1 MRERFIVAIVALASA
16 YLVAS
21 EGRAQ
26 IPGQEN
32 AFKSSERVWK
42 LRDVCARTAQKQFPD
57 HTAEGNA
64 KRESSYRK
72 CLEANNLP
80 YEPSTSR
87 ESSGTSHR

>member
-1 MRERFIVAIVALASA
+1 MRYWFILPIIVLASVC
-16 YLVAS
+16 LVAS
-21 EGRAQ
+21 EGLAQ
-26 IPGQEN
+26 LPGQEN
-32 AFKSSERVWK
+32 AFTRSERVWK

-80 YEPSTSR
+80 YEPSASTEKSGSSR
-87 ESSGTSHR
+87 H